1 MKFVIVLFALAAV
14 CLAKPADVE
23 TGDNLSFITVVY
35 LIESEISPKLDQS
48 ILIL

>member
-23 TGDNLSFITVVY
+23 TGDNAGK
-35 LIESEISPKLDQS
+35 EIWVLLQWC
-48 ILIL
+48 I